1 MLLKSPCYH
10 SGSLFNLRISR
21 RVDLGDM
28 NYYIQKINC
37 YVIQII
43 FISLHLIFFAIVD
56 EVSAVAKV
64 FAKGGIC
71 VYLISYFDYK
81 LEVF

>member
-1 MLLKSPCYH
+1 MAS
-10 SGSLFNLRISR
+10 FN
-21 RVDLGDM
+21 
-28 NYYIQKINC
+28 
-37 YVIQII
+37 
-43 FISLHLIFFAIVD
+43 FFAIVD

>member
-1 MLLKSPCYH
+1 MLRYPDNFYMTS
-10 SGSLFNLRISR
+10 FN
-21 RVDLGDM
+21 
-28 NYYIQKINC
+28 
-37 YVIQII
+37 
-43 FISLHLIFFAIVD
+43 FFAIVD

>member
-1 MLLKSPCYH
+1 MGGFGGYELLYTEDELLRYPDNFYMTS
-10 SGSLFNLRISR
+10 FN
-21 RVDLGDM
+21 
-28 NYYIQKINC
+28 
-37 YVIQII
+37 
-43 FISLHLIFFAIVD
+43 FFAIVD

-71 VYLISYFDYK
+71 VNLISYFDYK